1 MSISCNSG
9 LYSFELSRS
18 KPEPKWLSERGYGL
32 KSLGRPNIWEDEY
45 HWISICK
52 RFYATLGFTR
62 VPGFGPIAS
71 KWYKSGYT
79 SQWLCDV
86 TAAGFSC
93 WLLSGYGTASLPVCA
108 SCVLL
113 GITTRGELSSP
124 LHSDCPS
131 LNIKYPIW
139 TPQWISSVVFKYH
152 WEGITKADWTLLSYS
167 LPWISVAG
175 GTLAFRLLWRTN

>member
-1 MSISCNSG
+1 MQLWTLFVWI
-9 LYSFELSRS
+9 EPKQTRS
-18 KPEPKWLSERGYGL
+18 KVTFRTWLWTKIFGEAQY
-32 KSLGRPNIWEDEY
+32 LGR
-45 HWISICK
+45 WISICK

-79 SQWLCDV
+79 SQWLCDL

-167 LPWISVAG
+167 LPRISVAG